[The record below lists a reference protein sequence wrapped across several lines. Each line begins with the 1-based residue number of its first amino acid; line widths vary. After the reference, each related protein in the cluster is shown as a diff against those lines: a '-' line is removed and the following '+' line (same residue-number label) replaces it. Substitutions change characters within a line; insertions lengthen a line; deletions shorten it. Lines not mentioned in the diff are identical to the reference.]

1 KPSLNFNAFLTHN
14 FKPYS
19 SQAYQHQ
26 QQRAI
31 HPHLIK
37 SKIFSGRA
45 LKYLTPAY
53 PHLPMPFISQNF
65 QESLPE
71 FFTRR
76 SKSLRRIHDSSK
88 STSKAPEI
96 PLIERGPRGL
106 EGPSPLPLPLFNFQ
120 R

>member
-1 KPSLNFNAFLTHN
+1 MGENLDLTRFNPPPVEEA
-14 FKPYS
+14 
-19 SQAYQHQ
+19 
-26 QQRAI
+26 
-31 HPHLIK
+31 LI
-37 SKIFSGRA
+37 GRA

-53 PHLPMPFISQNF
+53 PIPMPFISQNF

-106 EGPSPLPLPLFNFQ
+106 KAPNPLPPTTLNFQ